1 MPLLARMLATPLAVD
16 VRPGAIAGLAALLA
30 DGKISSGGH
39 VAVLVGPGQG
49 EEIAAALHPQLDN
62 ATIFPVTDGSVDAAR
77 ALADALQTSSY
88 DAVVGIGGGRTLDVA
103 KYTASLVGQPMVSVA
118 TNLSHDGIASPV
130 ASLLHEGRKG
140 SFGVHIPIAVFV
152 DLDYVRRAP
161 QRLVRAGI
169 GDAVSNISALA
180 DWRLA
185 ADERGETIDGL
196 AASFARAGAQAL
208 LYRPDTIDSTDF
220 LTTLAEA
227 LVLSGLAMAVAGSSR
242 PCSGSEHEILHA
254 IDQLFPGTSNHGELA
269 GMAALFC
276 SFLRDDT
283 DHTAALDACLRRHEL
298 PRTPSDLGLSLPQFV
313 DAVVHAPTTRP
324 DRYTVLERLD
334 LDRGDV
340 VKRVDEFVAT
350 FG

>member
-1 MPLLARMLATPLAVD
+1 VPLLARMVASPLTVD
-16 VRPGAIAGLAALLA
+16 VRRGAISGLHQLLA
-30 DGKISSGGH
+30 EGGISAGGR

-49 EEIAAALHPQLDN
+49 EAIAEVLSPTLRDADVLPVRS
-62 ATIFPVTDGSVDAAR
+62 ATVDGARELAVTLR
-77 ALADALQTSSY
+77 QSSY

-169 GDAVSNISALA
+169 GDAVSNICALA

-208 LYRPDTIDSTDF
+208 LHHPDTIDSTDF

-276 SFLRDDT
+276 SFLRGDT
-283 DHTAALDACLRRHEL
+283 EHTAALDACLRRHQL

-324 DRYTVLERLD
+324 DRYTVLEHLD
-334 LDRGDV
+334 LDRDGV